1 MAERSCQVKL
11 MADIYTLTR
20 RVVVWLG
27 PEGEES
33 SLALDLL
40 EVLSTNVEVN
50 WLKRTMKP
58 ISEEDCHLHWADG
71 SKELPFNPQE
81 GLAIVNLLKRSWFEV
96 SIIIYLVQIT
106 TAKHCTAIVDMAGD
120 MAGKLLSDL
129 NVWAPNYTLDDI

>member
-33 SLALDLL
+33 SLALDLP
-40 EVLSTNVEVN
+40 EVLGTNVEVN
-50 WLKRTMKP
+50 WLKRTMKL
-58 ISEEDCHLHWADG
+58 ISEKYCHLHWADG
-71 SKELPFNPQE
+71 SKELPFNPQG

-96 SIIIYLVQIT
+96 SSIFCLVRVAA
-106 TAKHCTAIVDMAGD
+106 AKHCTAIVDMAGD
-120 MAGKLLSDL
+120 MVGK
-129 NVWAPNYTLDDI
+129 